1 LWLLMQTQPDVDEL
15 AELRDAVLQQ
25 IDTNRDGKIE
35 LGEFARYSVSA
46 RTCTRH
52 TTCSHCIGL
61 STYRPLSAF
70 KTLEVTHV
78 YFRSRTTHR
87 LRNRPQTPPPVLPA
101 GVTFSSRHFLVP
113 IIRPG
118 VMCKHD
124 VIYIQHA
131 RCGLVG
137 PDCKK

>member
-1 LWLLMQTQPDVDEL
+1 VAADADAAGRRRAGGTARRRSAADRHQPRRKNRTRRV
-15 AELRDAVLQQ
+15 RQVL
-25 IDTNRDGKIE
+25 
-35 LGEFARYSVSA
+35 SA

-52 TTCSHCIGL
+52 TTCSHCIDL

-87 LRNRPQTPPPVLPA
+87 LCKRPQTPPPVLPA
-101 GVTFSSRHFLVP
+101 GVTLSTRHFLVP
-113 IIRPG
+113 IIRRD

-124 VIYIQHA
+124 LIYIQHA
-131 RCGLVG
+131 RYGLVG